1 MEYLAGKVLRNS
13 EAMFELEH
21 LYEDYVVRQ
30 AEVQSIL
37 DFVDAN
43 PDVFE
48 ISEDEAIMDDVG
60 RALEDITN
68 KIVNEEIIENV
79 RRFIN

>member
-21 LYEDYVVRQ
+21 LYEDYIVRQ

-48 ISEDEAIMDDVG
+48 ISEDEAISDDVG
-60 RALEDITN
+60 RVLNDITN
-68 KIVNEEIIENV
+68 QIVNEEIIENV

>member
-1 MEYLAGKVLRNS
+1 MEYLAGKVLRNN
-13 EAMFELEH
+13 EAMFELEG
-21 LYEDYVVRQ
+21 LYEDYIVRQ
-30 AEVQSIL
+30 TEVQSIL

-60 RALEDITN
+60 KVLEDITN
-68 KIVNEEIIENV
+68 KIINEEIIDNV
-79 RRFIN
+79 RSFIN

>member
-21 LYEDYVVRQ
+21 LYEDYIVRQ
-30 AEVQSIL
+30 SEVQALL

-68 KIVNEEIIENV
+68 QIVNEEIIENV
-79 RRFIN
+79 RRHIN

>member
-21 LYEDYVVRQ
+21 LYEDYVARQ
-30 AEVQSIL
+30 VEIQTLL

-48 ISEDEAIMDDVG
+48 ISEDEAIADDVG
-60 RALEDITN
+60 RVLNDITN
-68 KIVNEEIIENV
+68 QIVNEDIIENV
-79 RRFIN
+79 RQFIN

>member
-1 MEYLAGKVLRNS
+1 MAGKVLRNN
-13 EAMFELEH
+13 EAMFELEG
-21 LYEDYVVRQ
+21 LYEDYIVRQ
-30 AEVQSIL
+30 TEVQAIL

-60 RALEDITN
+60 KVLEDITN
-68 KIVNEEIIENV
+68 KIINEEIIDNV
-79 RRFIN
+79 RSFIN

>member
-1 MEYLAGKVLRNS
+1 MEYLAGKVLRNN
-13 EAMFELEH
+13 EAMFELEG
-21 LYEDYVVRQ
+21 LYEDYIVRQ
-30 AEVQSIL
+30 TEVQAIL

-60 RALEDITN
+60 KVLEDITN
-68 KIVNEEIIENV
+68 KIINEEIIDNV
-79 RRFIN
+79 RSFIN